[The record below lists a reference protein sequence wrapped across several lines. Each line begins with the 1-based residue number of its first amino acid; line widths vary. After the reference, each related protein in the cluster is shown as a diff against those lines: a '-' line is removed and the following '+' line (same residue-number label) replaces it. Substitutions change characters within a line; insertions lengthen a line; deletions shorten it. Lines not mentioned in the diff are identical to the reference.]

1 MADNRLAIACA
12 GRGYIRMYA
21 VTTNGLDEI
30 SPKDI
35 LHEHSPIKS
44 ITGCESSGLFAS
56 LNNLN
61 EIMVKKNKI
70 VLTKTKSRRF
80 FFLLFV

>member
-1 MADNRLAIACA
+1 MADVRLAIACQS
-12 GRGYIRMYA
+12 RGYIRMFS
-21 VTTNGLDEI
+21 VTDDGLDEI

-44 ITGCESSGLFAS
+44 ITGCESSTLFAS

-61 EIMVKKNKI
+61 EIMV
-70 VLTKTKSRRF
+70 SFSF
-80 FFLLFV
+80 F